1 MAVKTIGATIEKGM
15 TLLATATPSAATG
28 VSFTNIPSGYKYL
41 FLRWFGVYMSATN
54 GYWSIRVNSDT
65 GSNYAFHYA
74 SLVGATLLGGRSN
87 VTKTSFGNTGDTSAV
102 IPKTS
107 ATSTAYD
114 QHGAGSLTIFD
125 YTQTSLRK
133 NIQSISW
140 GDNSGNNILASN
152 DGYYV
157 PTGTAITSIDF
168 VRSSTETITGTFYLY
183 GVS

>member
-1 MAVKTIGATIEKGM
+1 MAVKTVGSTISSGATLI
-15 TLLATATPSAATG
+15 ATATPSAASSL
-28 VSFTNIPSGYKYL
+28 SFTNIPSGYKYL
-41 FLRWFGVYMSATN
+41 FLRWFGVYMSVNN

-65 GSNYAFHYA
+65 GSNYAFHY
-74 SLVGATLLGGRSN
+74 SSQVGTTLAGGRSN

-125 YTQTSLRK
+125 YTSTSLRK

-140 GDNSGNNILASN
+140 GDSLGNNILASN
-152 DGYYV
+152 DGYYT

-183 GVS
+183 GVN